1 MPGVLIADDSPEI
14 RSVIRTFLESA
25 TSFEVCGEAN
35 DGTIAIERAQQLKP
49 DVILLDLI
57 MPELNGVQAASIIK
71 QLLPQSKI
79 ILFSLLAEIP
89 VKLATAVGVD
99 VVLSKS
105 DGLDGIAKAIGR
117 LTSEIS
123 QSNAPAATSETAP
136 TKKAPPPAD
145 DVQ

>member
-35 DGTIAIERAQQLKP
+35 DGTIAIERARQLKP
-49 DVILLDLI
+49 DVILLDLV
-57 MPELNGVQAASIIK
+57 MPELNGVQAASILK

-79 ILFSLLAEIP
+79 ILFSFLAEVP
-89 VKLATAVGVD
+89 SKLAGAVGVE

-117 LTSEIS
+117 LTSGIS
-123 QSNAPAATSETAP
+123 QPNATTATATDPP
-136 TKKAPPPAD
+136 TKVPPPAD

>member
-1 MPGVLIADDSPEI
+1 
-14 RSVIRTFLESA
+14 
-25 TSFEVCGEAN
+25 
-35 DGTIAIERAQQLKP
+35 
-49 DVILLDLI
+49 VILLDLI

-105 DGLDGIAKAIGR
+105 DGLDGIAKAIRR
-117 LTSEIS
+117 LTPGIS
-123 QSNAPAATSETAP
+123 R
-136 TKKAPPPAD
+136 
-145 DVQ
+145 